1 VGALQETSELRVSRA
16 ASRRVGRPPGRPGY
30 LLREVFLFVV
40 RLPPFFAPFFVPF
53 FLAIRSS
60 SHPNVSLPGG
70 A

>member
-1 VGALQETSELRVSRA
+1 MGALQDFGA
-16 ASRRVGRPPGRPGY
+16 AGFAGGLAKGREAARRRPGY

-40 RLPPFFAPFFVPF
+40 RLPPFFAPFFAPF